1 VTSNFKTTK
10 WKLAAD
16 IKVSGEKMGMVEVY
30 YLKQR
35 PIVDEGPFLKE
46 ERLLIDGIAER
57 IGRAAERIQAQKQ
70 LQVEQVALKNMNIA
84 LREVLAR
91 VQDEKKEIGDAVQAN
106 VDKIIMPLLH
116 ALEPKVT
123 PEHQQY
129 LVLLKRNLEE
139 IVSPF
144 TNKLSKEFMILT
156 PVEVQICNMIKNGL
170 STKEIAKLRGISP
183 ATVSRHREHIRK
195 KLGITKKEV
204 NLATYL
210 SALMA
215 E

>member
-1 VTSNFKTTK
+1 LITNEPPTGAQTVGLSPTSKPPA
-10 WKLAAD
+10 LPVD
-16 IKVSGEKMGMVEVY
+16 
-30 YLKQR
+30 YL
-35 PIVDEGPFLKE
+35 L
-46 ERLLIDGIAER
+46 
-57 IGRAAERIQAQKQ
+57 
-70 LQVEQVALKNMNIA
+70 
-84 LREVLAR
+84 
-91 VQDEKKEIGDAVQAN
+91 
-106 VDKIIMPLLH
+106 
-116 ALEPKVT
+116 
-123 PEHQQY
+123 
-129 LVLLKRNLEE
+129 LLKRNLEE